1 MDQLITAAGPPSQG
15 VSRHRMAGI
24 SAATPRGG
32 ENALLSLSAGTYN
45 TAAGCFSLQSN
56 LIGDFNARLELPHP
70 GLTLVAKRSKLKS
83 YISRMT
89 VALSSGVF
97 VLPALTPSAQPQ
109 TRPWWFYG
117 CPKGVV
123 AQIPGDVPGPGT
135 AGWTQYQS
143 CLQQNLSVSP
153 QQSAQ
158 IAPILA
164 NEGRKVIAI
173 RNNNS
178 LSGVEKI
185 QEVTSLQ
192 KQSDPQLKAILSSAQ
207 YDKLKVVRYQAVRWV
222 TQKRLG
228 WQ

>member
-1 MDQLITAAGPPSQG
+1 LAKVWTTLPSG
-15 VSRHRMAGI
+15 YLAGI
-24 SAATPRGG
+24 NLRNRRTVARIVATIRII
-32 ENALLSLSAGTYN
+32 LSLADEERKSHNPVHMKT
-45 TAAGCFSLQSN
+45 
-56 LIGDFNARLELPHP
+56 
-70 GLTLVAKRSKLKS
+70 KS
-83 YISRMT
+83 YISRIA
-89 VALSSGVF
+89 VAASLGIS

-164 NEGRKVIAI
+164 NEGQKVIAI

-178 LSGVEKI
+178 LSDAQKI
-185 QEVTSLQ
+185 QEVKTLQ
-192 KQSDPQLKAILSSAQ
+192 NQADPQLKAVLSSAQ
-207 YDKLKVVRYQAVRWV
+207 YDKLKVVRYQAVRWI

>member
-1 MDQLITAAGPPSQG
+1 LAKVWTTLPSG
-15 VSRHRMAGI
+15 CLAGI
-24 SAATPRGG
+24 NLRNRRTVARIVATIRII
-32 ENALLSLSAGTYN
+32 LSLADEERKSHNPVHMKT
-45 TAAGCFSLQSN
+45 
-56 LIGDFNARLELPHP
+56 
-70 GLTLVAKRSKLKS
+70 KS
-83 YISRMT
+83 YISRIAM
-89 VALSSGVF
+89 AASLGIS

-164 NEGRKVIAI
+164 NEGQKVIAI

-178 LSGVEKI
+178 LSDAQKI
-185 QEVTSLQ
+185 QEVKTLQ
-192 KQSDPQLKAILSSAQ
+192 NQADPQLKAVLSSAQ
-207 YDKLKVVRYQAVRWV
+207 YDKLKVVRYQAVRWI

>member
-1 MDQLITAAGPPSQG
+1 MKGYIRRIAA
-15 VSRHRMAGI
+15 V
-24 SAATPRGG
+24 
-32 ENALLSLSAGTYN
+32 LSLG
-45 TAAGCFSLQSN
+45 
-56 LIGDFNARLELPHP
+56 I
-70 GLTLVAKRSKLKS
+70 
-83 YISRMT
+83 
-89 VALSSGVF
+89 F
-97 VLPALTPSAQPQ
+97 VVPALTPLAQPQ

-158 IAPILA
+158 IAPILG
-164 NEGRKVIAI
+164 NEGRKVIAT

-178 LSGVEKI
+178 LSDVQKTE
-185 QEVTSLQ
+185 EVKTLQ
-192 KQSDPQLKAILSSAQ
+192 KESDPQLKAILSSAQ

>member
-1 MDQLITAAGPPSQG
+1 M
-15 VSRHRMAGI
+15 
-24 SAATPRGG
+24 
-32 ENALLSLSAGTYN
+32 
-45 TAAGCFSLQSN
+45 
-56 LIGDFNARLELPHP
+56 
-70 GLTLVAKRSKLKS
+70 KS
-83 YISRMT
+83 YIRRT
-89 VALSSGVF
+89 GATLLLGIF
-97 VLPALTPSAQPQ
+97 LLPALTPSVQSQ

-117 CPKGVV
+117 CPKGVL

-143 CLQQNLSVSP
+143 CLQQNLNVSP

-158 IAPILA
+158 IVPILA

-178 LSGVEKI
+178 LSNVQKSEAVK
-185 QEVTSLQ
+185 TLQ

-207 YDKLKVVRYQAVRWV
+207 YDKLKVVRYQVVRWV

>member
-1 MDQLITAAGPPSQG
+1 M
-15 VSRHRMAGI
+15 
-24 SAATPRGG
+24 
-32 ENALLSLSAGTYN
+32 
-45 TAAGCFSLQSN
+45 
-56 LIGDFNARLELPHP
+56 
-70 GLTLVAKRSKLKS
+70 KS
-83 YISRMT
+83 YISRIS
-89 VALSSGVF
+89 VALSFAIF
-97 VLPALTPSAQPQ
+97 VLPAFTPSAQPQ

-117 CPKGVV
+117 CPQGVL
-123 AQIPGDVPGPGT
+123 AQIPGDVPSPGT

-143 CLQQNLSVSP
+143 CLQQKLSMSP

-164 NEGRKVIAI
+164 NEGQKVIAT

-178 LSGVEKI
+178 LSDVQKA
-185 QEVTSLQ
+185 QEVKSFQ

-207 YDKLKVVRYQAVRWV
+207 YDKLKVVRYQALRWV

>member
-1 MDQLITAAGPPSQG
+1 MKNCIRRTATILLL
-15 VSRHRMAGI
+15 GI
-24 SAATPRGG
+24 FF
-32 ENALLSLSAGTYN
+32 L
-45 TAAGCFSLQSN
+45 
-56 LIGDFNARLELPHP
+56 
-70 GLTLVAKRSKLKS
+70 
-83 YISRMT
+83 
-89 VALSSGVF
+89 
-97 VLPALTPSAQPQ
+97 LPALTSAQPQ
-109 TRPWWFYG
+109 THPWWFYG

-135 AGWTQYQS
+135 AGFSQYQS
-143 CLQQNLSVSP
+143 CLQQNLGVSP

-164 NEGRKVIAI
+164 NEGQKVMAI

-178 LSGVEKI
+178 LSNVQKT

-192 KQSDPQLKAILSSAQ
+192 KQSDPQLKAILSSTQ
-207 YDKLKVVRYQAVRWV
+207 YDKLQVVRYQVVRWV

>member
-1 MDQLITAAGPPSQG
+1 M
-15 VSRHRMAGI
+15 
-24 SAATPRGG
+24 
-32 ENALLSLSAGTYN
+32 
-45 TAAGCFSLQSN
+45 
-56 LIGDFNARLELPHP
+56 
-70 GLTLVAKRSKLKS
+70 KS
-83 YISRMT
+83 YMSPIA
-89 VALSSGVF
+89 VAASLAIF
-97 VLPALTPSAQPQ
+97 VLPALTPSAQTQ

-158 IAPILA
+158 IAPLLA
-164 NEGRKVIAI
+164 NEGRKEME
-173 RNNNS
+173 NKKNNS
-178 LSGVEKI
+178 LSNVQKT

-192 KQSDPQLKAILSSAQ
+192 KQSDPELKAILSSAQ
-207 YDKLKVVRYQAVRWV
+207 YDKLKVIRYPGGRWV
-222 TQKRLG
+222 TQKSLG

>member
-1 MDQLITAAGPPSQG
+1 M
-15 VSRHRMAGI
+15 
-24 SAATPRGG
+24 
-32 ENALLSLSAGTYN
+32 
-45 TAAGCFSLQSN
+45 
-56 LIGDFNARLELPHP
+56 
-70 GLTLVAKRSKLKS
+70 KS
-83 YISRMT
+83 YIRRT
-89 VALSSGVF
+89 AATLLLAIF
-97 VLPALTPSAQPQ
+97 LLPALTPSVQSQ

-135 AGWTQYQS
+135 EGWIHYQS
-143 CLQQNLSVSP
+143 CLQQNLGLSP

-164 NEGRKVIAI
+164 NEGQKVMAI

-178 LSGVEKI
+178 LSNVQKT
-185 QEVTSLQ
+185 QEVASLQ

-207 YDKLKVVRYQAVRWV
+207 YDKLQVVRYQVVRWV

>member
-1 MDQLITAAGPPSQG
+1 M
-15 VSRHRMAGI
+15 
-24 SAATPRGG
+24 
-32 ENALLSLSAGTYN
+32 
-45 TAAGCFSLQSN
+45 
-56 LIGDFNARLELPHP
+56 
-70 GLTLVAKRSKLKS
+70 KR
-83 YISRMT
+83 YISRIA
-89 VALSSGVF
+89 VAASLGIS
-97 VLPALTPSAQPQ
+97 VLPVLTPLAQPQ
-109 TRPWWFYG
+109 TPPWWFYG

-135 AGWTQYQS
+135 AGWSQYQS

-164 NEGRKVIAI
+164 NEGQQVKAI

-178 LSGVEKI
+178 LSDAQKI
-185 QEVTSLQ
+185 QEVKSLQ

-207 YDKLKVVRYQAVRWV
+207 YEKLKVVRYQAVRWI

>member
-1 MDQLITAAGPPSQG
+1 M
-15 VSRHRMAGI
+15 
-24 SAATPRGG
+24 
-32 ENALLSLSAGTYN
+32 
-45 TAAGCFSLQSN
+45 
-56 LIGDFNARLELPHP
+56 
-70 GLTLVAKRSKLKS
+70 KS
-83 YISRMT
+83 YIRRT
-89 VALSSGVF
+89 GATLLLGIF
-97 VLPALTPSAQPQ
+97 LLPALTPSVQSQ

-117 CPKGVV
+117 CPKGVL

-135 AGWTQYQS
+135 TGWTQYQS
-143 CLQQNLSVSP
+143 CLEQNLSVSP

-158 IAPILA
+158 IVPILA

-178 LSGVEKI
+178 LSNVQKSEGVK
-185 QEVTSLQ
+185 TLQ

-207 YDKLKVVRYQAVRWV
+207 YDKLKVIRYQVVRWV

>member
-1 MDQLITAAGPPSQG
+1 MK
-15 VSRHRMAGI
+15 
-24 SAATPRGG
+24 
-32 ENALLSLSAGTYN
+32 N
-45 TAAGCFSLQSN
+45 
-56 LIGDFNARLELPHP
+56 
-70 GLTLVAKRSKLKS
+70 
-83 YISRMT
+83 YISRIA
-89 VALSSGVF
+89 VAASLGIF
-97 VLPALTPSAQPQ
+97 LLLALAPSAQPQ

-123 AQIPGDVPGPGT
+123 AQIPGEVPGPGT
-135 AGWTQYQS
+135 AGWTQYRS

-164 NEGRKVIAI
+164 NEGRQVIAI
-173 RNNNS
+173 RKNNS
-178 LSGVEKI
+178 LSDVQKI
-185 QEVTSLQ
+185 QEVKSVQ

-207 YDKLKVVRYQAVRWV
+207 YDKLKVVRYQAVRWI

>member
-1 MDQLITAAGPPSQG
+1 MKSCIRRSGATLLL
-15 VSRHRMAGI
+15 GI
-24 SAATPRGG
+24 F
-32 ENALLSLSAGTYN
+32 L
-45 TAAGCFSLQSN
+45 
-56 LIGDFNARLELPHP
+56 
-70 GLTLVAKRSKLKS
+70 
-83 YISRMT
+83 
-89 VALSSGVF
+89 
-97 VLPALTPSAQPQ
+97 LPALTPSVQSQ
-109 TRPWWFYG
+109 THPWWFYG
-117 CPKGVV
+117 CPKGVA

-135 AGWTQYQS
+135 PGWTQYQS
-143 CLQQNLSVSP
+143 CLQQNLSVSS

-164 NEGRKVIAI
+164 NEGQKVMAI

-178 LSGVEKI
+178 LSNVQKT

-207 YDKLKVVRYQAVRWV
+207 YDKLQVVRYQAVRWI

>member
-1 MDQLITAAGPPSQG
+1 MKNYIRRTGATLLL
-15 VSRHRMAGI
+15 GI
-24 SAATPRGG
+24 F
-32 ENALLSLSAGTYN
+32 L
-45 TAAGCFSLQSN
+45 
-56 LIGDFNARLELPHP
+56 
-70 GLTLVAKRSKLKS
+70 
-83 YISRMT
+83 
-89 VALSSGVF
+89 
-97 VLPALTPSAQPQ
+97 LPALTPPVQCQ

-123 AQIPGDVPGPGT
+123 AQIAGDIPGPGT
-135 AGWTQYQS
+135 AGWSQYQS
-143 CLQQNLSVSP
+143 CLQQNLNVSA

-164 NEGRKVIAI
+164 NEGQKVMAI

-178 LSGVEKI
+178 LSNVQKT

-207 YDKLKVVRYQAVRWV
+207 YDKLQVVRYQAGRWV

>member
-1 MDQLITAAGPPSQG
+1 MKNCIRRSGATLLL
-15 VSRHRMAGI
+15 GI
-24 SAATPRGG
+24 F
-32 ENALLSLSAGTYN
+32 L
-45 TAAGCFSLQSN
+45 
-56 LIGDFNARLELPHP
+56 
-70 GLTLVAKRSKLKS
+70 
-83 YISRMT
+83 
-89 VALSSGVF
+89 
-97 VLPALTPSAQPQ
+97 LPALTPSVQSQ
-109 TRPWWFYG
+109 THPWWFYG
-117 CPKGVV
+117 CPKGVA

-135 AGWTQYQS
+135 PGWTQYQS
-143 CLQQNLSVSP
+143 CLQQNLSVSS

-164 NEGRKVIAI
+164 NEGQKVMAI

-178 LSGVEKI
+178 LSNVQKT

-207 YDKLKVVRYQAVRWV
+207 YDKLQVVRYQAVRWI

>member
-1 MDQLITAAGPPSQG
+1 M
-15 VSRHRMAGI
+15 
-24 SAATPRGG
+24 
-32 ENALLSLSAGTYN
+32 
-45 TAAGCFSLQSN
+45 
-56 LIGDFNARLELPHP
+56 
-70 GLTLVAKRSKLKS
+70 KS
-83 YISRMT
+83 YISRIAAA
-89 VALSSGVF
+89 VAVGTSI
-97 VLPALTPSAQPQ
+97 LPAFTPSAQPQ

-143 CLQQNLSVSP
+143 CLQQNLSMSP

-158 IAPILA
+158 VAPILA
-164 NEGRKVIAI
+164 NEGRQVKAI

-178 LSGVEKI
+178 LSDAQKI
-185 QEVTSLQ
+185 QEVKSLQ
-192 KQSDPQLKAILSSAQ
+192 KQSDPQLKAVLSSAQ
-207 YDKLKVVRYQAVRWV
+207 YDKLKVVRYQVVRWI

>member
-1 MDQLITAAGPPSQG
+1 MKNCIRRTGATLLL
-15 VSRHRMAGI
+15 GI
-24 SAATPRGG
+24 F
-32 ENALLSLSAGTYN
+32 L
-45 TAAGCFSLQSN
+45 
-56 LIGDFNARLELPHP
+56 
-70 GLTLVAKRSKLKS
+70 
-83 YISRMT
+83 M
-89 VALSSGVF
+89 
-97 VLPALTPSAQPQ
+97 PALTPPVQPQ

-117 CPKGVV
+117 CPKGVL

-153 QQSAQ
+153 QESAQ

-164 NEGRKVIAI
+164 NEGRKVLAI

-178 LSGVEKI
+178 LSDVQKTE
-185 QEVTSLQ
+185 EVKTLQ

-207 YDKLKVVRYQAVRWV
+207 YDKLKVVRYQVVRWV